1 MIMEDFIA
9 FFSELSTLQKF
20 VWVVICMAFFWL
32 VEGAYPMLK
41 GKYKKWKHAK
51 VNLVLLGTTM
61 LINAGFG
68 AATAGVFVWMDTAEF
83 GINNW
88 LEMPLWAS
96 FIFSILLL
104 DFVAQFGVHFIL
116 HKVPF
121 MWRLHM
127 VHHSDTMVDVT
138 SGTRHHPAD
147 YLLREVFSLLA
158 IIIGGIPFAF
168 YGFYRI
174 LTVLFTYWTHANLR
188 LPSKLDK
195 ALSYI
200 IVTPNMHK
208 FHHHFERPWTDTNFG
223 NILSIWDR
231 IFGTYVYGDINKV
244 EYGLDVLDNSQSQNL
259 RYQLKVPFDKA
270 IKMDTIK
277 NR

>member
-20 VWVVICMAFFWL
+20 VWVVICMAFFWII
-32 VEGAYPMLK
+32 EGAYPMLK
-41 GKYKKWKHAK
+41 GNYKKWKHAR

-61 LINAGFG
+61 LINALFG
-68 AATAGVFVWMDTAEF
+68 AATAGVFIWMDGVGF
-83 GINNW
+83 GVTNW
-88 LEMPLWAS
+88 VEMPLWLS

-104 DFVAQFGVHFIL
+104 DFVAQFGVHFLL

-121 MWRLHM
+121 MWRMHM

-174 LTVLFTYWTHANLR
+174 LTVLFTYWTHANVQ
-188 LPSKLDK
+188 LPGKLDK
-195 ALSYI
+195 VLSYI

-231 IFGTYVYGDINKV
+231 MFGTYVYGDINKV

-259 RYQLKVPFDKA
+259 RYQLNVPFDSN
-270 IKMDTIK
+270 IKT
-277 NR
+277 NRSEKC